1 MTYDNGDAND
11 GDDDGENDDDDDNIA
26 VNGMERKMSNHFRPK
41 SNYQR
46 PFHSDH
52 HNDDQ
57 CDDASGE
64 HDEDEDDDG
73 LLVSESISN
82 QRLFSCEHQTMAI
95 LTSWESFSQN
105 NWFLNER

>member
-57 CDDASGE
+57 YDDANGE

-82 QRLFSCEHQTMAI
+82 QTLFSCEHQTMAI
-95 LTSWESFSQN
+95 LTS
-105 NWFLNER
+105 